1 MLHSAASCVR
11 GPVNETLGR
20 GAIYTRMHLHSKSIL
35 VLTTKD
41 MVEKKGN
48 HGDTEGTELHREI
61 SRRDWEKSFIGPLA
75 SFSP

>member
-1 MLHSAASCVR
+1 MLHSAAFCFR

-41 MVEKKGN
+41 MVEKK
-48 HGDTEGTELHREI
+48 
-61 SRRDWEKSFIGPLA
+61 
-75 SFSP
+75 